1 MINLKFYTKR
11 KIVNSTTKKFLQI
24 GSIIMALSVALG
36 AFGAHALKSIL
47 DENMIKVYNTAVQY
61 QFYHALG
68 LFAVA
73 FAAHFNNVKKVKIA
87 GNIMLYSILI
97 FSGSLYLMTITGIK
111 WLGAITPIGGTG
123 FIIAWIL
130 LFLSMRGIKTIK
142 TTNKTL

>member
-1 MINLKFYTKR
+1 MISLKFYIKR

-24 GSIIMALSVALG
+24 ASIIMALSVALG
-36 AFGAHALKSIL
+36 AFGAHALKAIL
-47 DENMIKVYNTAVQY
+47 DDNMIKVYNTAVHY

-73 FAAHFNNVKKVKIA
+73 FVAHFNNDKKVKLS
-87 GNIMLYSILI
+87 GNIMLYSIFI
-97 FSGSLYLMTITGIK
+97 FSGSLYIMTITGIK

-130 LFLSMRGIKTIK
+130 LFLSIRGIE
-142 TTNKTL
+142 TTNK